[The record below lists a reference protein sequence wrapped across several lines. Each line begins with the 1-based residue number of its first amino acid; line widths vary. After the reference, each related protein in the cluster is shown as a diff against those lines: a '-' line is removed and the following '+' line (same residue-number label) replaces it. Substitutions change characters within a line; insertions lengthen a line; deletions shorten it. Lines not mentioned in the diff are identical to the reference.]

1 MAKAENA
8 ELVFV
13 PLGGVGEIGMNFA
26 LYGYGPPSAREW
38 IVIDVGVT
46 FPDAEPA
53 GRRPG
58 AARYALHRGEPRQ
71 SARHHHHPC
80 A

>member
-26 LYGYGPPSAREW
+26 LYGYGPPMSASP
-38 IVIDVGVT
+38 
-46 FPDAEPA
+46 FPT
-53 GRRPG
+53 RRIR
-58 AARYALHRGEPRQ
+58 A
-71 SARHHHHPC
+71 ST
-80 A
+80 